1 MPRIGTKIK
10 VTAVIVVILAVAGGS
25 LYYYNQSKKEAA
37 HARLVAQAERTL
49 TAQAAVS
56 DLQTSI
62 TASGTVVLSNEQ
74 VINSQTNERVLSVL
88 VKLGDK
94 VSVGQHLVQYDT
106 ADTKTNLQNQIAQSE
121 IQLQNQQLT
130 LQSMDL
136 SPDQVTINQAQA
148 AIDSATKS
156 VQDAQNVI
164 TNLQDTIKQ
173 QGIAVINAQSAV
185 DNAQQTVDNNKQLL
199 DVGAVSQQTY
209 QSSVTALTNAQA
221 QLNSARSQLATA
233 QAQVVS
239 AQDALDSS
247 NRQMT
252 SNQTALK
259 NAQTSLDNANAS
271 YKQTATPLATQ
282 AEQIKYQQQ
291 QATIKLSQLSLQN
304 LQNQLAQIV
313 DYADSPIGGTI
324 SKLSVT
330 AGASYQVNSEM
341 MRVANFSEIEVDAN
355 VSQYD
360 APNLKLGQEVD
371 MTSDGIPGVT
381 YYGKITKIS
390 DSAVSVSAV
399 SGTETDVP
407 IVVSVDNADLRLKPA
422 FDLNLVILT
431 ANTPNV
437 LNIPTSAI
445 QVNRQDPTHPYV
457 FVVQDKI
464 LKKTVVTTG
473 ANNDTNTEIS
483 FGMNEGDTYV
493 VSPNNSMHD
502 GMTTAEAAAVT
513 SLVING
519 GTSAGGANRTAI
531 PGMGGGPGGGGMQI
545 RTGGGGGGGF
555 QRGG

>member
-1 MPRIGTKIK
+1 LPRIGTKIK